1 MQHDRP
7 VLEARR
13 FAVVQ
18 DYLCAFAGGERVA
31 LAIAEMLSA
40 PVYTSLFDANRTFD
54 ASGMEIHAS
63 WLSRFDF
70 FRADH
75 RRALPFLPFVFGS
88 MTVEADV
95 VLCTT
100 AGWAHGVRADGRKV
114 AYWES
119 PAKWLHRPDDYRA
132 AGTLVGRAALLLL
145 RKPLL
150 WWDARAVR
158 TVDLHLANSTFTR
171 DLLQSIYGIDAH
183 VIPCPHTMSSSGPQS
198 PAPELLRKSYL
209 LCVCRLL
216 PYKNVEALVRVMHDL
231 PEETLYIVGT
241 GPERARL
248 QESSPS
254 NVLFLGSVSE
264 ARLRWLYA
272 HCYALLT
279 ASREDFGLTPL
290 EAATFGRPSI
300 ALRWGGFLDTVIEDR
315 TGVFFDTA
323 TAESISS
330 AIVRTRAIDWDE
342 AAIRDHADQFSAE
355 RFAERLHQV
364 LAEHL

>member
-1 MQHDRP
+1 MQQNVP
-7 VLEARR
+7 VLESRR

-18 DYLCAFAGGERVA
+18 DYLCAYAGGERVA

-40 PVYTSLFDANRTFD
+40 PIYTSLFDSKRTFD
-54 ASGMEIHAS
+54 TKGTEVHAA
-63 WLSRFDF
+63 WLSRFEF

-75 RRALPFLPFVFGS
+75 RRALPFLALVFER

-100 AGWAHGVRADGRKV
+100 AGWSHGVRARGKKV

-119 PAKWLHRPDDYRA
+119 PAKWLYRPDDYRA

-150 WWDARAVR
+150 WWDVRAVR
-158 TVDLHLANSTFTR
+158 TVDLHLANSHFTA
-171 DLLQSIYGIDAH
+171 DLLHGIYGIKAH
-183 VIPCPHTMSSSGPQS
+183 VIPCPHTLNAYGPQS
-198 PAPELLRKSYL
+198 PVPGLPQNSYL

-216 PYKNVEALVRVMHDL
+216 PYKNVEALVGAMRDL
-231 PEETLYIVGT
+231 PGETLYIIGT
-241 GPERARL
+241 GPERTRL
-248 QESSPS
+248 QDVAPP
-254 NVLFLGSVSE
+254 NVAFLGSVSE
-264 ARLRWLYA
+264 ATLRWLYA
-272 HCYALLT
+272 HCYALIT

-300 ALRWGGFLDTVIEDR
+300 ALRWGGFLDTVIEGR

-323 TAESISS
+323 TTGSIAS
-330 AIVRTRAIDWDE
+330 AISRARAIDWDE
-342 AAIRDHADQFSAE
+342 AAIRQHADEFSVG
-355 RFAERLHQV
+355 RFAERLHQF
-364 LAEHL
+364 LAERL